1 MNLFIKNRSRKES
14 LKAIIILFAIVLFFA
29 SCKEAPLTE
38 RKQLIIIPESSEI
51 KIGEDALRKIKK
63 ELKLSQNQYLINQV
77 KKVGTRIAEAS
88 GRSDYKWEFI
98 VIEDDNI
105 VNAFCLPGGK
115 IGIYTGILPYTKEE
129 KGLAAVIGHEV
140 GHAIARHGAE
150 RLSIALIAKMGQIAL
165 NFILDVDNPIV
176 LEALNQAYGLG
187 TEIGIVLPFSRKQE
201 LEADRIGIDLMSKA
215 EYNPIGALEF

>member
-115 IGIYTGILPYTKEE
+115 IGIYTGILPYTKDE